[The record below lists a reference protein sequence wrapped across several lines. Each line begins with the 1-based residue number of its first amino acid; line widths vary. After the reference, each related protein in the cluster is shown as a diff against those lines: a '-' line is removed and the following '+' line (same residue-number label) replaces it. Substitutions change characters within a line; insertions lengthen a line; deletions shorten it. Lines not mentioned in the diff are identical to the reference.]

1 MLGTALVFLLYWLV
15 FRDAIAVARSDSGL
29 VGSMAVGWIGVVVVI
44 TLATFYSAIHLFASL
59 SYMFWYFSG
68 IIAARRMQL
77 AVEVSRTHPVSQ
89 DLRAQ

>member
-1 MLGTALVFLLYWLV
+1 
-15 FRDAIAVARSDSGL
+15 
-29 VGSMAVGWIGVVVVI
+29 MAVGWIGVVVVI

-77 AVEVSRTHPVSQ
+77 AAEVSRSSTAYPLAQRSQ
-89 DLRAQ
+89 VPQ